1 MITDRIR
8 SIINESRDLE
18 LIMENLG
25 ALRAY
30 SQPMVKQLLTYR
42 KDIGPGSKMTVKTFK
57 NAAAAERAVK
67 ENSRMT
73 FALVP
78 PGEPAIAILTPQ
90 SGGYGK
96 TSYHVIKN
104 PDVRFPVSGS
114 DALAKVGD
122 YLYRG
127 TVSDVYGL
135 FNTLNKA
142 YGKNWELHEIQIDS
156 DRVELRQ
163 ARAAA
168 KEGVRQFD
176 NRRQGR
182 APYGNWDKKALMD
195 RLDAYKTGKSPVVKS
210 KADILKLLTSS
221 GAKLPVKFKLNGLNF
236 DLSNSRLSIN
246 EKSGVAYRGLGDLFG
261 LEYRADWN
269 EYYEAL
275 KGVPDADVKSLA
287 ETLPKYIEVDYAISN
302 GAFVPSSVTF
312 KA

>member
-8 SIINESRDLE
+8 SIINESRELE

-30 SQPMVKQLLTYR
+30 PQPMVKQLLIHR
-42 KDIGPGSKMTVKTFK
+42 ADIGPGSKLSVKTFK
-57 NAAAAERAVK
+57 SASAAERAVK

-78 PGEPAIAILTPQ
+78 PGQPAIAILTPQ

-104 PDVRFPVSGS
+104 PDVRFPIDKSTLG
-114 DALAKVGD
+114 KVGD

-135 FNTLNKA
+135 FNTMNKA
-142 YGKNWELHEIQIDS
+142 YGKSWELHEIQVDS
-156 DRVELRQ
+156 SRVELRQ
-163 ARAAA
+163 ARAKA

-176 NRRQGR
+176 NRRSTR

-195 RLDAYKTGKSPVVKS
+195 RLDAYKTSKSPVVKS
-210 KADILKLLTSS
+210 KADILKLLSSS
-221 GAKLPVKFKLNGLNF
+221 GAKLPTKFKFNGLNF
-236 DLSNSRLSIN
+236 DLSSSRIQFN
-246 EKSGVAYRGLGDLFG
+246 ETKGTLYSGMGDGNG

-275 KGVPDADVKSLA
+275 KGVPDQDVKDLA
-287 ETLPKYIEVDYAISN
+287 QTLPKYI
-302 GAFVPSSVTF
+302 FVEYKLSGGVVAPANVKF
-312 KA
+312 KV

>member
-1 MITDRIR
+1 MISDRIR
-8 SIINESRDLE
+8 SIINESRELE

-30 SQPMVKQLLTYR
+30 PQPMVKQLLTHR
-42 KDIGPGSKMTVKTFK
+42 QDIGPGSKLSVKTFK
-57 NAAAAERAVK
+57 SASAAERAVK

-78 PGEPAIAILTPQ
+78 PGQPAIAILTPQ

-104 PDVRFPVSGS
+104 PDVRFPIDKSTLG
-114 DALAKVGD
+114 KVGD

-135 FNTLNKA
+135 FNTMNKA
-142 YGKNWELHEIQIDS
+142 YGKSWELHEIQVDS
-156 DRVELRQ
+156 SRVELRQ
-163 ARAAA
+163 ARAKA

-176 NRRQGR
+176 NRRSTR

-210 KADILKLLTSS
+210 KADILKMLSSS
-221 GAKLPVKFKLNGLNF
+221 GAKLPTKFKFNGLNF
-236 DLSNSRLSIN
+236 DLSSSRIQFN
-246 EKSGVAYRGLGDLFG
+246 ETKGTLYSGMGDGNG

-275 KGVPDADVKSLA
+275 KGVPDQDVKDLA
-287 ETLPKYIEVDYAISN
+287 QTLPKYI
-302 GAFVPSSVTF
+302 FVEYKLSGGVVAPANVKF
-312 KA
+312 KV

>member
-1 MITDRIR
+1 MISDRIR
-8 SIINESRDLE
+8 VIISESRDME

-30 SQPMVKQLLTYR
+30 SQSMVKQLLTHR
-42 KDIGPGSKMTVKTFK
+42 TDIGPGSKLSVKTFK
-57 NAAAAERAVK
+57 TAAAAERAVK
-67 ENSRMT
+67 ADSRMT

-96 TSYHVIKN
+96 TSYYVIKN
-104 PDVRFPVSGS
+104 PDARFPLDKSTLG
-114 DALAKVGD
+114 KVGD

-135 FNTLNKA
+135 FNTMNKA
-142 YGKNWELHEIQIDS
+142 YGKNWELHEIQVDS
-156 DRVELRQ
+156 SRVELRQ
-163 ARAAA
+163 ARAKA

-176 NRRQGR
+176 NRRSTR

-246 EKSGVAYRGLGDLFG
+246 EKSGVAYRGLGNLFG

-269 EYYEAL
+269 EYFEAL
-275 KGVPDADVKSLA
+275 KGVPDEDVKSLA

-302 GAFVPSSVTF
+302 GAFVPSSVKF
-312 KA
+312 KT